1 MKSALS
7 WIATKWC
14 TMSTK
19 PSPQLEI
26 SQNTIWPLIPSTSK
40 SIYWRLGGEE
50 NACVECVGRGLVITL
65 GLNKLTNPESIKS
78 YLAWWS
84 ATQRSVS
91 CPWIWW
97 YKQCSCKRKWGGI
110 GCGKG
115 CGANWTIKPAYLS
128 FSKALVKV
136 MPNWVN
142 YLAGLCAYGL
152 GDEGVVAH
160 ECGGCGYMLV
170 WEM

>member
-1 MKSALS
+1 ML
-7 WIATKWC
+7 
-14 TMSTK
+14 TK
-19 PSPQLEI
+19 PSPRLGI
-26 SQNTIWPLIPSTSK
+26 SQNTIWPSISSTSK
-40 SIYWRLGGEE
+40 SIYWRLGGEGI
-50 NACVECVGRGLVITL
+50 ACVECVGRGLVVTL
-65 GLNKLTNPESIKS
+65 GPDKLTNPESIKS
-78 YLAWWS
+78 CIAWWR
-84 ATQRSVS
+84 AAQPLVS

-110 GCGKG
+110 RCGKRR
-115 CGANWTIKPAYLS
+115 GAKGTITPASLS
-128 FSKALVKV
+128 FLKALVKV

-170 WEM
+170 WAM